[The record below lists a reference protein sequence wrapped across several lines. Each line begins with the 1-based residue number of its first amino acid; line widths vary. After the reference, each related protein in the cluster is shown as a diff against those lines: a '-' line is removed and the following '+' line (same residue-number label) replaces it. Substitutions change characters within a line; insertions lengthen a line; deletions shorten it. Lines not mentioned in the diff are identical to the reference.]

1 MFKTTEKRREETGKM
16 GRLFDIDSPAMRFLS
31 RVADLMI
38 LNLLMTL
45 SFIPILTA
53 GAGFTGM
60 HYVLL
65 RMVRNEE
72 GYIARGFWKS
82 FKENFKQATVIWLI
96 VLAFIGVFLGDWLI
110 FNFSA
115 LQFPK
120 ALMVALLALFLV
132 VCMVLCYV
140 FPVLSRF
147 DNTVFHTLKN
157 ALFMAILSMPKT
169 VLMMALYAIPAA
181 ALFFIPQAFPFVLLF
196 GFSAPAYFSA
206 MLYSGTFKRF
216 EPEEEPLTDAFSIN
230 MEGFVPEAE
239 KEEGAAAQGGNGE

>member
-1 MFKTTEKRREETGKM
+1 M
-16 GRLFDIDSPAMRFLS
+16 LFDIDSPAMRFLS

-82 FKENFKQATVIWLI
+82 FKENFKQATVIWLL

-115 LQFPK
+115 L
-120 ALMVALLALFLV
+120 
-132 VCMVLCYV
+132 
-140 FPVLSRF
+140 
-147 DNTVFHTLKN
+147 
-157 ALFMAILSMPKT
+157 
-169 VLMMALYAIPAA
+169 
-181 ALFFIPQAFPFVLLF
+181 
-196 GFSAPAYFSA
+196 
-206 MLYSGTFKRF
+206 
-216 EPEEEPLTDAFSIN
+216 
-230 MEGFVPEAE
+230 
-239 KEEGAAAQGGNGE
+239 